1 MSKFQIILTGIF
13 VICIIAGVITFA
25 TFKGGNTDTELPAI
39 SIWGTFPKDSFDKYV
54 SKISE
59 GLAQPLKIT
68 YSQIAESNFDD
79 TFIQALARGQ
89 GPDVILVSQD
99 QIHKHEDKIILI
111 PYSTLSKRDFQN
123 TFIRQAELY
132 FRTDGVMGLPFV
144 VDPLVMYWNRDTF
157 TNVGV
162 ANPPKFWD
170 EFTSLNTKITQ
181 KDVNSNV
188 RKSAIALGEFNNVLH
203 AREILGTLMLQH
215 GNPITYRDNSG
226 YVLSALGNRQYSGL
240 DTSVQALD
248 FFTKFSNPSSPD
260 YSWNRSLSNSKSSFL
275 SGTLATY
282 FGFASEIMDIQQKNP
297 NLDFDVSALPQLR
310 NGSKRIVYGSMYG
323 FSIVRSSANANGA
336 FSVLSTLLNPASLSD
351 MVSMSYLPPV
361 RRDMISS
368 GSIDPYLTIF
378 YESALISGGWLD
390 SNKTA
395 SNRIFQG
402 IVESVTSGREEA
414 SRAMQNGSDEFDIL
428 LAQ

>member
-25 TFKGGNTDTELPAI
+25 TFKGGGADTELPPI
-39 SIWGTFPKDSFDKYV
+39 TIWGTFPKNSFDQYV

-59 GLAQPLKIT
+59 SLAQPLKVT
-68 YSQIAESNFDD
+68 YSQVSESDFDD

-89 GPDVILVSQD
+89 GPDVILISLD
-99 QIHKHEDKIILI
+99 QIHKHEDKIIPI
-111 PYSTLSKRDFQN
+111 PYTTLSRRDFQN

-132 FRTDGVMGLPFV
+132 LRTNGVMGLPFV

-170 EFTSLNTKITQ
+170 EFTNLNTKITQ

-188 RKSAIALGEFNNVLH
+188 RKSAIALGEFSNILH
-203 AREILGTLMLQH
+203 AREIFGTLMLQY
-215 GNPITYRDNSG
+215 GNPVTYRDNSG
-226 YVLSALGNRQYSGL
+226 YVLSALGNRQYTGL
-240 DTSVQALD
+240 DTSLPALN

-282 FGFASEIMDIQQKNP
+282 FGFASEIKDIQQKNP
-297 NLDFDVSALPQLR
+297 NLDFDVAPLPQLR
-310 NGSKRIVYGSMYG
+310 NSSKKIAYGSMYG
-323 FSIVRSSANANGA
+323 FSIVRSSANANA
-336 FSVLSTLLNPASLSD
+336 SFAVLSTLLNPASMSD
-351 MVSMSYLPPV
+351 MVSMTYLPPV
-361 RRDMISS
+361 RRDMISN
-368 GSIDPYLTIF
+368 GSTDPYLSIF
-378 YESALISGGWLD
+378 YNSALISDGWLD
-390 SNKTA
+390 SGKSESNK
-395 SNRIFQG
+395 IFQG
-402 IVESVTSGREEA
+402 IVESVTSGRSEA
-414 SRAMQNGSDEFDIL
+414 SQAMQSGSDEFDIL
-428 LAQ
+428 LTK